1 VVTMTIFAMPNAYA
15 SDETEQR
22 DGIDINKW
30 QRTCYEGGVRDGKN
44 GPFEN
49 EAYKECGDYGN
60 GAERYYEGFIDGCE
74 DAGNTK
80 DVCESA
86 TD

>member
-1 VVTMTIFAMPNAYA
+1 MTIFAMPNAYA

-30 QRTCYEGGVRDGKN
+30 EGTCYEGGVRDGKN

-49 EAYKECGDYGN
+49 EAYP
-60 GAERYYEGFIDGCE
+60 RFRFRR
-74 DAGNTK
+74 
-80 DVCESA
+80 
-86 TD
+86 